1 MLPIYQDLVIGGMVY
16 FDKYYLSTRATKVDT
31 HKYSEGVAYYG
42 VMSVN
47 NGSVMYAIL
56 GGCGIVGVD
65 TQKLRPIISIPLNSC
80 ILTLR
85 WKVPRWYGLRL
96 PYHAEITQI
105 H

>member
-1 MLPIYQDLVIGGMVY
+1 MV
-16 FDKYYLSTRATKVDT
+16 RAGEFG
-31 HKYSEGVAYYG
+31 EGSAYYG
-42 VMSVN
+42 MMIVDT
-47 NGSVMYAIL
+47 GSVEHRTI
-56 GGCGIVGVD
+56 GGCGIVGS
-65 TQKLRPIISIPLNSC
+65 TANQLRPIISIPLNSC